1 MNNYHEIFFR
11 SLASKP
17 ENLRNL
23 YFKTIGFQDMRNSNI
38 VIGILLEVLEVIQ
51 ENAEFYSQEFIGLIE
66 RISSMPMKQRSKK
79 IIDLMLAISQ
89 RHSNIFKNPYLT
101 HSASHAMKI
110 FFEKFIT
117 IEIIH
122 S

>member
-1 MNNYHEIFFR
+1 LINYHEIFFR

-23 YFKTIGFQDMRNSNI
+23 YFKTIGFQDMRNSNS

-51 ENAEFYSQEFIGLIE
+51 ENADFYSQEFMGLIE
-66 RISSMPMKQRSKK
+66 RISIMPMKLRSKK
-79 IIDLMLAISQ
+79 IIDLMLSISQ
-89 RHSNIFKNPYLT
+89 RHSNIFNKSYIT
-101 HSASHAMKI
+101 HSALNAMI
-110 FFEKFIT
+110 NFFEKFLT
-117 IEIIH
+117 IGMIP

>member
-1 MNNYHEIFFR
+1 
-11 SLASKP
+11 
-17 ENLRNL
+17 
-23 YFKTIGFQDMRNSNI
+23 MRNSNT

-51 ENAEFYSQEFIGLIE
+51 ENADFYSQEFMGLIE
-66 RISSMPMKQRSKK
+66 RISYMPMKLRSKK

-89 RHSNIFKNPYLT
+89 RHSNIFKNPYIT
-101 HSASHAMKI
+101 HSAYNAMTN

-117 IEIIH
+117 IGMIH